1 MDKRLQ
7 VALAMG
13 CLVAS
18 ILALS
23 SAVHRNR
30 LAEVEV
36 VKTNVES
43 LRTAMLAREDS
54 LGDAPRACGKRGT
67 AQAAFDAG
75 KRDFGACG
83 VVYFGRTDDQGPY
96 WVEVAPGGTDFTVH
110 GFAETDHGTREVTAS
125 RVHQAQLLTVP

>member
-1 MDKRLQ
+1 VDKRLQ
-7 VALAMG
+7 VGLAMG

-18 ILALS
+18 IVALS
-23 SAVHRNR
+23 ASVHRNR
-30 LAEVEV
+30 LAEVEL

-43 LRTAMLAREDS
+43 LRTVMLAREDS
-54 LGDAPRACGKRGT
+54 LGDAPRPCGKRET
-67 AQAAFDAG
+67 AQAAFEAG

-110 GFAETDHGTREVTAS
+110 GFAETDHGMREITAS
-125 RVHQAQLLTVP
+125 RVHQAQTVTTP